1 MTSKGA
7 KIGSALAK
15 AVKGTAAKMKDGEQA
30 VSPKRPPDRSDA
42 PWNDPR
48 VVRGMQAQLAM
59 RRQRIDAGEKP
70 LGWKIGFGAPAAR
83 EHLRI
88 SAPLVA
94 YLMQGALLKSGATV
108 NVRRWTQP
116 VAEPEI
122 AVQMASDLPAGSDA
136 AAARTAIASLTPAI
150 ELLDLDP
157 APAADNVDAVLAGCI
172 YQRHVVLGANSR
184 SGGETADLSAHVFR
198 RGALAAKADDPEAAT
213 GKLPNL
219 LSHLADML
227 AAFDESL
234 KAGDIVIC
242 GSTVPPPQIA
252 ADETE
257 FAYRLGPV
265 GDVSVR
271 FTRE

>member
-7 KIGSALAK
+7 RIGSALAK
-15 AVKGTAAKMKDGEQA
+15 AVKGTAAKMKDAEEA
-30 VSPKRPPDRSDA
+30 VAARPSPERPDA

-48 VVRGMQAQLAM
+48 IVRGMQAQLAT
-59 RRQRIDAGEKP
+59 RRRRIAAGEKP

-83 EHLRI
+83 ERLRI

-94 YLMQGALLKSGATV
+94 YLMRGALLKSGATV
-108 NVRRWTQP
+108 NVGRWTQP

-136 AAARTAIASLTPAI
+136 AAARAAIASLTPAI

-157 APAADNVDAVLAGCI
+157 LASADNVETVLAGCI

-198 RGALAAKADDPEAAT
+198 RGAPAAKTDDPEAAT

-219 LSHLADML
+219 LTHLADML

-242 GSTVPPPQIA
+242 GSTAPPPQIA
-252 ADETE
+252 AEETE
-257 FAYRLGPV
+257 FAYRLDPV